1 MKSSVNATLVLN
13 GLRVKVAMIKNSTVV
28 CIQLKQSVS
37 KCSLWQSK
45 GTLREQLKCI
55 VHYIKILSRLA
66 RNSFPPN
73 WTRAV
78 SPSQLVELVKARGWS
93 IDNFCNFSE
102 SKHCMA
108 VHTSSMSVSWHFD
121 SVHENNNHLKR
132 KRRTGVPRQSKSC
145 TRWSAMRLA
154 SWPLLRFAK
163 RRIILRQPI
172 SLFPM
177 ELIPLDTQSYLT
189 AHGHWLR
196 RNQGHFPRGQRN
208 SMRIS
213 KDATSETRRP
223 LGSIFYGDPWDR
235 LINHRLAFTC
245 GKGARPTHKARA
257 ATWVIV
263 PRFRSVP
270 YDRLFFQGKQH
281 TGKP

>member
-93 IDNFCNFSE
+93 GEGWKVAQRQLEGSLE
-102 SKHCMA
+102 GWAREGRSAKGEAQRRQGQTWKKHK
-108 VHTSSMSVSWHFD
+108 VRE
-121 SVHENNNHLKR
+121 ENRKSLGKR
-132 KRRTGVPRQSKSC
+132 DEGR
-145 TRWSAMRLA
+145 A
-154 SWPLLRFAK
+154 SR
-163 RRIILRQPI
+163 
-172 SLFPM
+172 PM
-177 ELIPLDTQSYLT
+177 ETQRLEKEVGRVW
-189 AHGHWLR
+189 AED
-196 RNQGHFPRGQRN
+196 RGVR
-208 SMRIS
+208 
-213 KDATSETRRP
+213 
-223 LGSIFYGDPWDR
+223 G
-235 LINHRLAFTC
+235 
-245 GKGARPTHKARA
+245 
-257 ATWVIV
+257 V
-263 PRFRSVP
+263 
-270 YDRLFFQGKQH
+270 
-281 TGKP
+281 